1 MAWVIIA
8 VIIVVLAGLLAWYMS
23 RPMNI
28 PREPDREG
36 AQDAAAVRA
45 YDRTSRWPIFAL
57 ERRIMVTVLARSE
70 PTGLLL
76 DIGCGPGYLAA
87 GISRRC
93 PSLKVIGL
101 DINEE
106 MINIA
111 RHNWPPP
118 QYSVE
123 FVAGDAHQLPFTDSS
138 IDFAVSSLSLHH
150 WADAAQVFREIQ
162 RVLKPGGEFAI
173 MDLRRD
179 SARFFY
185 LAFKIGQALIAPE
198 AIKRTNGAVGS
209 FWASYTP
216 SELKI
221 ILDTAG
227 IKEARIDTTFGWMV
241 ARGRKKESL

>member
-1 MAWVIIA
+1 MVWVIIA
-8 VIIVVLAGLLAWYMS
+8 AIVVVLAGLLAWYMS

-57 ERRIMVTVLARSE
+57 ERRIMLSAVCRTE
-70 PTGLLL
+70 PAGRLL
-76 DIGCGPGYLAA
+76 DIGCGPGYLVA
-87 GISRRC
+87 GISRRY
-93 PSLKVIGL
+93 PSLKVVGL

-106 MINIA
+106 MINTA
-111 RHNWPPP
+111 RRNFPPP

-123 FVAGDAHQLPFTDSS
+123 FVAGDAHRMPFADNS
-138 IDFAVSSLSLHH
+138 INEAVSSLSLHH

-162 RVLKPGGEFAI
+162 RVLKPGGRFAI
-173 MDLRRD
+173 LDLRRD

-209 FWASYTP
+209 FWAAYTP
-216 SELKI
+216 PELKAI
-221 ILDTAG
+221 IARAG
-227 IKEARIDTTFGWMV
+227 VDDVHIDATFGWMV
-241 ARGRKKESL
+241 ARGRKKGIL